1 MEKKYTEKEIE
12 NILKSLKHKE
22 ILPKSDST
30 LSAMQRIKNDS
41 SFDDDIM
48 KLDETDDMLEC
59 LAFIDEVKPSDNFTN
74 NVMAKIKTE
83 QNFKYDEENIDSVLS
98 LLSKQPVV
106 TPSKDFRVILNGC
119 VL

>member
-22 ILPKSDST
+22 ILPKSDFT

-83 QNFKYDEENIDSVLS
+83 QNFM
-98 LLSKQPVV
+98 
-106 TPSKDFRVILNGC
+106 T
-119 VL
+119 

>member
-22 ILPKSDST
+22 ILPKSDFT

-83 QNFKYDEENIDSVLS
+83 QTNIFLLIAIVKAWELDEQDCLVFH
-98 LLSKQPVV
+98 
-106 TPSKDFRVILNGC
+106 D
-119 VL
+119 